1 MADLK
6 VIDPKGP
13 KGVDENNQQALELE
27 QQMIDLQTQLSKKKY
42 RVKTTTGTM
51 NYLMDVFYQNVQ
63 WKGYECYAID
73 ETYTQVQKVLDK
85 AMDKLAESGKESDKI
100 SFTIPVEILE
110 ALFHFV
116 KEYVGK
122 GREYAQTHRF
132 LAEDLSVPMSQLN
145 QDRQQLRDLAIEA
158 EAAKHGISV
167 EDYKKAASQIG
178 Q

>member
-13 KGVDENNQQALELE
+13 VTMDENNPKALELE
-27 QQMIDLQTQLSKKKY
+27 QQMEDLQKTLSKKKY

-51 NYLMDVFYQNVQ
+51 NYLMDEFYPNVQ

-73 ETYTQVQKVLDK
+73 ETYTQVKKVLDK
-85 AMDKLAESGKESDKI
+85 AMDKLAESGKDTDKL

-116 KEYVGK
+116 KEFPGK
-122 GREYAQTHRF
+122 GREHAQLHRL

-158 EAAKHGISV
+158 EAAKHGITV
-167 EDYKKAASQIG
+167 DEYKKAASQL